1 MPLSGNSKRSS
12 EPLACESFHGF
23 SAQAC
28 QLSAGLLGWS
38 QKQPTW
44 PRPLLCPF
52 YRGLQWLECWH
63 QDTSSYNTMGKPE
76 YSVQGPWAGS
86 SLMIRQH
93 AAEPRRPGKGTIK
106 RIQSLPI
113 HKSLGVWNE
122 IHISW
127 QDKKNLN
134 LQILWGNSLAVQWW
148 GLHASTAG
156 NTGSVSGW
164 GIKVLQAVW
173 HGKKKKKNHLYIL
186 CICIRHQP
194 DTLPPHS
201 QPSPISSNT
210 CLAIKSNIL
219 WASTTP

>member
-173 HGKKKKKNHLYIL
+173 HGKKKKK
-186 CICIRHQP
+186 
-194 DTLPPHS
+194 
-201 QPSPISSNT
+201 
-210 CLAIKSNIL
+210 K
-219 WASTTP
+219 TPLHIVYLH